1 MDRPDKKKVILCIDD
16 DKGMHVLLESQ
27 LAGNDNYKSLHAM
40 NGEEALSALE
50 KSPVDLII
58 LDINMPGM
66 DGFQIL
72 DHLKRDESTQKIPI
86 IVLSSLNR
94 ENLKVKALE
103 HGAEDFIVK
112 PFTGPELAA
121 RIKAVLRRNIPEK
134 QEISSDVHG
143 KLQELGLF
151 ELLHMFSFSKKSGRI
166 TFPQMDGEIIIA
178 SGSILSAQQK
188 NWHDKEALLRL
199 FFLEKGSFN
208 IHYGIHKGQ
217 SMGTIES
224 LLLFIG
230 SSLDELHDCVNAF
243 ASDNPQVH
251 LLAEDEDF
259 PEITK
264 LKEKLPLPLYDLI
277 FSMQGKL
284 KTNLDLVNK
293 ALQNGKISIDTL

>member
-1 MDRPDKKKVILCIDD
+1 MDHPDKKKVIICIDD

-27 LAGNDNYKSLHAM
+27 LAGNGGYKSLHAM
-40 NGEEALSALE
+40 SGEEALSTLE

-66 DGFQIL
+66 DGFQLL
-72 DHLKRDESTQKIPI
+72 DHLKGNESTRKIPI
-86 IVLSSLNR
+86 IVLSGLNR

-121 RIKAVLRRNIPEK
+121 RIKAVLRRNLPAK

-178 SGSILSAQQK
+178 SGSILSAQQET
-188 NWHDKEALLRL
+188 WQGKEALLRL

-208 IHYGIHKGQ
+208 IHYGSHKGEG
-217 SMGTIES
+217 MGTIES
-224 LLLFIG
+224 LLLFTG
-230 SSLDELHDCVNAF
+230 SSLDELHDRINAIVPH
-243 ASDNPQVH
+243 NPQIH
-251 LLAEDEDF
+251 LLARDEDF

-264 LKEKLPLPLYDLI
+264 LKEKLPLSLCDLI
-277 FSMQGKL
+277 VSMQGDL

-293 ALQNGKISIDTL
+293 ALQNGKIAIDTL